1 MVDTEQQDTDA
12 YETLMAQLEFVQIP
26 QLPAIGSEELLRK
39 NLDQG
44 YVVLSEAVL
53 RKLEGAFGD
62 KYLFGH
68 YASTYQLGDSVLVTS
83 IEAKSNEKEKE
94 IGRFVLNGGVDAR
107 ELKNA
112 TKFNKI
118 LLLKKN
124 GGYDALMGNGE
135 TIKPARVMLAQDGAV
150 LQLLTNNNMLSKPA
164 EKKSFVDTLKKSLG
178 KIVPKKKEEKIT
190 ELK

>member
-1 MVDTEQQDTDA
+1 MVDEDVTQDA
-12 YETLMAQLEFVQIP
+12 YESLLSQLEFVPIP
-26 QLPAIGSEELLRK
+26 QLPAVGSAELLKK

-44 YVVLSEAVL
+44 YVVLPEAVL

-83 IEAKSNEKEKE
+83 VETKSNEKEKE
-94 IGRFVLNGGVDAR
+94 LGRFVLNGGVDAR

-112 TKFNKI
+112 TRFSKI

-124 GGYDALMGNGE
+124 NGYDALVGNGE

-150 LQLLTNNNMLSKPA
+150 LQLLTNNNMLPKPA
-164 EKKSFVDTLKKSLG
+164 EKKSFTDTLKKSLG
-178 KIVPKKKEEKIT
+178 RILPKKKEEKIV
-190 ELK
+190 EMK